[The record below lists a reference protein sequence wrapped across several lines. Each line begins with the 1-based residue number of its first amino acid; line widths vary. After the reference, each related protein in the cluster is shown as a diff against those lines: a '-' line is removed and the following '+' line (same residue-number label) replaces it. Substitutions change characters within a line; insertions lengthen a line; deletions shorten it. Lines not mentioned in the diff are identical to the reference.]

1 MCIYAH
7 INTYMYTCGGGREL
21 LLESIRTVPTECFN
35 NNAQY
40 KTILTRMQIPWKKG
54 SLVYSSTG
62 PYPPKNV
69 FASIIRVLRMIPD
82 TTSSGFPLPKWNYLK
97 WKSKILGE
105 AQSALQDNEVQAQMG
120 SEVSSET
127 PSLEAQYLILLFF
140 LITAFRKHIVLA
152 WFTSESDLSGK
163 SVLGRLI
170 IGILPTMMVCAQIN
184 RSLWIILR
192 KKACIVFNNPQWDC
206 VNQAVPIIRTRN
218 TCLTCQQ
225 QNKRKPSLTHTR
237 TYTCTNTHTS
247 PDQNFDSIHLTPPG
261 NELINILLQSHWM
274 TISTKHC

>member
-82 TTSSGFPLPKWNYLK
+82 TTSSGFPLPKWNHLK

-140 LITAFRKHIVLA
+140 FNHCISETHSIGMIHFWIWLIRKISA
-152 WFTSESDLSGK
+152 W
-163 SVLGRLI
+163 
-170 IGILPTMMVCAQIN
+170 
-184 RSLWIILR
+184 
-192 KKACIVFNNPQWDC
+192 
-206 VNQAVPIIRTRN
+206 QAHN
-218 TCLTCQQ
+218 W
-225 QNKRKPSLTHTR
+225 NS
-237 TYTCTNTHTS
+237 TYNDGMCPN
-247 PDQNFDSIHLTPPG
+247 
-261 NELINILLQSHWM
+261 
-274 TISTKHC
+274 